1 METAVLPERPTLLF
15 AHVAYRF
22 AERYA
27 ARGGTLPVLEAR
39 SLEETAARIGEA
51 DVLLVSGF
59 WRNHLARPD
68 GRLRFIQSISAGV
81 DQYDKAAL
89 AASGIRLASA
99 QGANA
104 NAVSEHAMALI
115 LALARRIP
123 EARDNQARQ
132 HWRGMIGD
140 LARREDELGG
150 KTLLVVGIGR
160 IGGRLARL
168 AKAFDM
174 KVVGLRQDPAKG
186 AEGADEIHP
195 MPALHAQLGRA
206 DIVALTCA
214 LTDQTRGL
222 MHQAAFGA
230 MKPGAT
236 LINVARGRVCD
247 EAALVAA
254 LRSGQVGG
262 AGIDVTVEEPLPADS
277 PLWSMPNVL
286 LTPHTGG
293 ETRRYEDNVL
303 DLMEENLGRLRR
315 GETALFNQVV

>member
-1 METAVLPERPTLLF
+1 MLTERPTLLF

-27 ARGGTLPVLEAR
+27 ARGGQLPVIEVR
-39 SLEETAARIGEA
+39 SLDELEARIGEA

-59 WRNHLARPD
+59 WRNHLAKPG
-68 GRLRFIQSISAGV
+68 GRLAFIQSISAGV
-81 DQYDKAAL
+81 DQYDRAAL
-89 AASGIRLASA
+89 AAAGIRLASA

-115 LALARRIP
+115 LAMARRIP
-123 EARDNQARQ
+123 EACANQAQR

-140 LARREDELGG
+140 LTRREDELGG

-174 KVVGLRQDPAKG
+174 KVVGLRRDPGKG

-195 MPALHAQLGRA
+195 MSALKAQLARA
-206 DIVALTCA
+206 DIVALTCS
-214 LTDQTRGL
+214 LTEETRGL
-222 MHQAAFGA
+222 MDATAFAA

-236 LINVARGRVCD
+236 LVNVARGRVCD
-247 EAALVAA
+247 EAALIAA
-254 LRSGQVGG
+254 LQSGHIGQ
-262 AGIDVTVEEPLPADS
+262 AALDVTADEPLPAES
-277 PLWSMPNVL
+277 PLWAMPNVL
-286 LTPHTGG
+286 VTPHTGG

-303 DLMEENLGRLRR
+303 DLMEENLARLRR
-315 GETALFNQVV
+315 GEAALFNQVV

>member
-1 METAVLPERPTLLF
+1 MLPERPTLLF

-39 SLEETAARIGEA
+39 SLEELDARIADA
-51 DVLLVSGF
+51 DVLLVSGL
-59 WRNHLARPD
+59 WRNHLARPG

-81 DQYDKAAL
+81 DQYDRAAL
-89 AASGIRLASA
+89 SAAGIRLASA

-104 NAVSEHAMALI
+104 NAVSEHAIALI

-123 EARDNQARQ
+123 EARDNQAKR

-140 LARREDELGG
+140 LTRREDELGG

-168 AKAFDM
+168 AKAFGM
-174 KVVGLRQDPAKG
+174 NVVGLRRDPARG
-186 AEGADEIHP
+186 AEGADEIHG
-195 MPALHAQLGRA
+195 MEALHVQLPRA
-206 DIVALTCA
+206 DYVALCCA
-214 LTDQTRGL
+214 LTEETRGL
-222 MHQAAFGA
+222 MDARAFAA

-236 LINVARGRVCD
+236 LVNVARGKVCD

-254 LRSGQVGG
+254 LQSGHIGS
-262 AGIDVTVEEPLPADS
+262 AALDVTAEEPLAPES
-277 PLWSMPNVL
+277 PLWAMPNVL
-286 LTPHTGG
+286 VTPHTGG
-293 ETRRYEDNVL
+293 ETRSYEDNVL
-303 DLMEENLGRLRR
+303 DFMEENLARLRR
-315 GETALFNQVV
+315 GESALFNQVV

>member
-1 METAVLPERPTLLF
+1 MLPPDDRLTLCF

-27 ARGGTLPVLEAR
+27 ARDGRLAHFEVR
-39 SLEETAARIGEA
+39 SLDELEARIGEA

-59 WRNHLARPD
+59 WRNHMAAKAGKLK
-68 GRLRFIQSISAGV
+68 LIQSISAGV
-81 DQYDKAAL
+81 DQYDPAAL
-89 AASGIRLASA
+89 RQHGIRLASA

-104 NAVSEHAMALI
+104 NAVSEHAIALI

-123 EARDNQARQ
+123 EGRDNQAKR

-140 LARREDELGG
+140 LTRREDELGG

-168 AKAFDM
+168 AKAFGM
-174 KVVGLRQDPAKG
+174 NVVGLRRDPARS

-195 MPALHAQLGRA
+195 MTALKAQLPRA

-214 LTDQTRGL
+214 LTDETRGL
-222 MHQAAFGA
+222 MDASAFAA
-230 MKPGAT
+230 MKPGAM
-236 LINVARGRVCD
+236 LVNVARGKVCD
-247 EAALVAA
+247 EAALIAA
-254 LRSGQVGG
+254 LQSGQIGE
-262 AGIDVTVEEPLPADS
+262 AALDVTAEEPLAADS
-277 PLWSMPNVL
+277 PLWTMPNVL
-286 LTPHTGG
+286 VTPHTGG

-303 DLMEENLGRLRR
+303 DLMEENLARLRR
-315 GETALFNQVV
+315 GEASLFNRVV